1 MKKSSRV
8 EVLLFVLAFI
18 ELSKSAKARD
28 LIEATGYSRTA
39 MFRLMR
45 VLRDELGV
53 VVDVVHGKGYVISE
67 WGVLNK
73 KAVIQRNEELV
84 KSWIEKRS

>member
-1 MKKSSRV
+1 
-8 EVLLFVLAFI
+8 
-18 ELSKSAKARD
+18 
-28 LIEATGYSRTA
+28 